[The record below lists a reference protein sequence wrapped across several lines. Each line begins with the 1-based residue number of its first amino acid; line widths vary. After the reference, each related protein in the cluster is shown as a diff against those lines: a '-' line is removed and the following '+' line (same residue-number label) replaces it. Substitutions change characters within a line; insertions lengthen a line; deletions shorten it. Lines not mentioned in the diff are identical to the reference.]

1 MKALSSFLLVFA
13 LTLPAWALE
22 VPPLT
27 NRVTDQVGILGD
39 SAKQIEHMLKIHEAE
54 TDQQFALLVIPT
66 LAGGSL
72 EDFSMRV
79 VEEWK
84 LGQAGKD
91 NGLLLLVV
99 HEDRKIRFEVGYG
112 LEGNIPDA
120 FAGRIISTVMAPAFR
135 AGKFGEGITEA
146 LKLVMEA
153 GSGKKVELAK
163 REPPTSQPS
172 SEGYS
177 NSVDSFEDMTWVDF
191 AILFMMLFFFF
202 IGGKGRSSGFSSGF
216 SSGGGYSSGG
226 SSFSGGGGSFGG
238 GGASG
243 GW

>member
-13 LTLPAWALE
+13 LAWPALALD

-39 SAKQIEHMLKIHEAE
+39 SQAQITRMLKAHETA
-54 TDQQFALLVIPT
+54 TGQQFALLIIPT
-66 LAGGSL
+66 LEGDSL
-72 EDFSMRV
+72 EDFSIRV
-79 VEEWK
+79 VEAWK
-84 LGQAGKD
+84 LGQKDKD

-112 LEGNIPDA
+112 LEGDIPDA
-120 FAGRIISTVMAPAFR
+120 FAGRLITTVMAPAFR
-135 AGKFGEGITEA
+135 AGKFGEGITQA
-146 LKLVMEA
+146 LQLAMQA
-153 GSGKKVELAK
+153 GAGEEVELASPSAS
-163 REPPTSQPS
+163 EPS
-172 SEGYS
+172 SDGYS
-177 NSVDSFEDMTWVDF
+177 NSGGFEDMTWIDWG
-191 AILFMMLFFFF
+191 ILFIILLILIFSK
-202 IGGKGRSSGFSSGF
+202 GGSSRGSSGGYSSR
-216 SSGGGYSSGG
+216 GGYSSGG